1 MMARNNELMD
11 LVYKTENEYG
21 SCDFWPQYL
30 TQKIQSIA
38 NKVDEQEE
46 VKNEALKLYQKGVM
60 TTAIAK
66 RVGLGMVKIN
76 KIISNNN
83 RFYYTNKDKRTLE
96 KLRGSRV
103 KSVSMLMKK
112 NIRWVKNY
120 YGTVEK

>member
-1 MMARNNELMD
+1 MARNNELMD

-21 SCDFWPQYL
+21 SCDFWPQDL

-76 KIISNNN
+76 KIISKNN
-83 RFYYTNKDKRTLE
+83 RFHYTNKEKSILE
-96 KLRGSRV
+96 SLRGSRI
-103 KSVSMLMKK
+103 KSVSMRMKK
-112 NIRWVKNY
+112 NVKWVKNY
-120 YGTVEK
+120 YETVKK

>member
-1 MMARNNELMD
+1 MARNNELMD

-21 SCDFWPQYL
+21 SCDFWPQDL

-60 TTAIAK
+60 TTVIAK

-76 KIISNNN
+76 KIISKNN
-83 RFYYTNKDKRTLE
+83 RFHYTNKEKSILE
-96 KLRGSRV
+96 SLRGSRI
-103 KSVSMLMKK
+103 KSVSMRMKK
-112 NIRWVKNY
+112 NVKWVKNY
-120 YGTVEK
+120 YETVKK

>member
-1 MMARNNELMD
+1 MARNNELMD

-21 SCDFWPQYL
+21 SCDFWPQDL

-76 KIISNNN
+76 KIISKNN
-83 RFYYTNKDKRTLE
+83 RFYYTNKEKSILE
-96 KLRGSRV
+96 SLRGSRI
-103 KSVSMLMKK
+103 KSVSMRMKK
-112 NIRWVKNY
+112 NVKWVKNY
-120 YGTVEK
+120 YETVKK